1 MTVDAQALFNEKDY
15 TGTYPYVANGVI
27 GPYTPAN
34 RDHPAYSAPAPA
46 VRYTPYSYQVSN
58 LRPYLGYYY
67 ACQNYMILASE
78 PAILR
83 MDNISEEMF
92 FPAIQD
98 LYEEGKGWVIT
109 PNPQILTMNLL
120 EGQPRLIDE
129 TLKIVEWNVRFDIHP
144 EVQVYRKD
152 TNQVYPI
159 TDFDTRGLIRDGA
172 IHGTLRTQFTNEWRP
187 VQFISEN
194 SLS

>member
-1 MTVDAQALFNEKDY
+1 
-15 TGTYPYVANGVI
+15 
-27 GPYTPAN
+27 
-34 RDHPAYSAPAPA
+34 
-46 VRYTPYSYQVSN
+46 
-58 LRPYLGYYY
+58 
-67 ACQNYMILASE
+67 
-78 PAILR
+78 
-83 MDNISEEMF
+83 
-92 FPAIQD
+92 
-98 LYEEGKGWVIT
+98 
-109 PNPQILTMNLL
+109 MNLL

-129 TLKIVEWNVRFDIHP
+129 TLKIVEWNVRFDILP

-172 IHGTLRTQFTNEWRP
+172 IHGALRTQFTNEWRP

>member
-1 MTVDAQALFNEKDY
+1 MVGK
-15 TGTYPYVANGVI
+15 
-27 GPYTPAN
+27 
-34 RDHPAYSAPAPA
+34 
-46 VRYTPYSYQVSN
+46 
-58 LRPYLGYYY
+58 
-67 ACQNYMILASE
+67 
-78 PAILR
+78 
-83 MDNISEEMF
+83 NIS
-92 FPAIQD
+92 IQD

-129 TLKIVEWNVRFDIHP
+129 TLKIVEWNVRFDILP

-187 VQFISEN
+187 VQFIPEN

>member
-1 MTVDAQALFNEKDY
+1 MAQHSTFDIQRSE
-15 TGTYPYVANGVI
+15 
-27 GPYTPAN
+27 
-34 RDHPAYSAPAPA
+34 HPRTAAE
-46 VRYTPYSYQVSN
+46 RT
-58 LRPYLGYYY
+58 
-67 ACQNYMILASE
+67 
-78 PAILR
+78 AILENPGFGR
-83 MDNISEEMF
+83 YVTDHMVVID
-92 FPAIQD
+92 
-98 LYEEGKGWVIT
+98 YEEGKGWVIT

-129 TLKIVEWNVRFDIHP
+129 TLKIVEWNVRFDILP

-187 VQFISEN
+187 VQFIPEN

>member
-1 MTVDAQALFNEKDY
+1 M
-15 TGTYPYVANGVI
+15 I

-34 RDHPAYSAPAPA
+34 RDHPAYSAPAPG
-46 VRYTPYSYQVSN
+46 VRYTSSAYEVSN

-78 PAILR
+78 PAVLR

-98 LYEEGKGWVIT
+98 LYEEGRGWVIT
-109 PNPQILTMNLL
+109 PNPKILTMNLL

-129 TLKIVEWNVRFDIHP
+129 TLKIVEWNVRFDILP

-172 IHGTLRTQFTNEWRP
+172 IHGALRTQFTNEWRP

>member
-1 MTVDAQALFNEKDY
+1 M
-15 TGTYPYVANGVI
+15 I

-34 RDHPAYSAPAPA
+34 RDHPAYSAPAPG
-46 VRYTPYSYQVSN
+46 VRYTPNAYKVSN

-78 PAILR
+78 PAVLR
-83 MDNISEEMF
+83 IDNISEEMF
-92 FPAIQD
+92 FPTIQD

-109 PNPQILTMNLL
+109 PASKVLTMNLL

-129 TLKIVEWNVRFDIHP
+129 TLKIVEWNVRFDILP

-187 VQFISEN
+187 VQFIPEN